1 MFLRFKK
8 VIKSSPKAAEAAAAA
23 VFWSLPVFLPH
34 AYSGILAGIAAKLAC
49 LPLNASHAL
58 TESKQTTSPFVSKAT
73 LPLYALIPLY
83 SASYVAEMIHH

>member
-1 MFLRFKK
+1 M
-8 VIKSSPKAAEAAAAA
+8 IKSSPKAAEAAAA

-49 LPLNASHAL
+49 LPLNVSHVL

-73 LPLYALIPLY
+73 LSLHALIPLY
-83 SASYVAEMIHH
+83 SAFYGAEMIHH